1 MYRMI
6 IVDDEDLI
14 LKYLR
19 DTFDWKALG
28 FEITGCFTEPEQVL
42 SHIKQHPTDV
52 LFTDI
57 QLGGKSGLGLAE
69 RVLQFDSG
77 ITVLLLSAFSEF
89 EYARK
94 AIQIN
99 VYDYMLKPVTF
110 ESVNTCFQK
119 LKKTLDIRSGNQS
132 QTADGDQEPSNY
144 RIELAKAFIE
154 QYYGEDISLDD
165 VAAHVSMNPTYFS
178 RFFRQKT
185 NEHFITYLCRVRME
199 KAAELLRDPGYKV
212 YEICDHVGYQSK
224 QHFYKLF
231 KKHTG
236 KTPSE
241 YRNDILRKEL
251 RHG

>member
-6 IVDDEDLI
+6 IVDDEELI
-14 LKYLR
+14 LKHLR
-19 DTFDWKALG
+19 DTFDWAALG
-28 FEITGCFTEPEQVL
+28 FVVTGCYTDPEQAF
-42 SHIKQHPTDV
+42 SHIKSQPIDV

-69 RVLQFDSG
+69 RVLQFDDG

-89 EYARK
+89 EYARR

-110 ESVNTCFQK
+110 ESIHTCFQK
-119 LKKTLDIRSGNQS
+119 LKTSLDRRSGNS
-132 QTADGDQEPSNY
+132 ELPESSDGEPSNY
-144 RIELAKAFIE
+144 RIDLAKAYIE
-154 QYYGEDISLDD
+154 QYYSEDISLDD

-178 RFFRQKT
+178 RFFKQKT
-185 NEHFITYLCRVRME
+185 GEHFIAYLCRVRIE

-231 KKHTG
+231 KKHMG

-241 YRNDILRKEL
+241 YRNAIFRKGTH
-251 RHG
+251 HG